1 MTIPGQMCV
10 FLIEILHISDCL
22 DAATDFVGRSYKNA
36 KKLEQVAEEFSWGK
50 GSVYCPELVELLEED
65 KELQADL
72 RYLLGAGRIRTCYSV
87 YGKAVDQT
95 EIEESRLFTDI
106 ENWEASSRKQSDEE
120 GDTILDFLHKSGNES
135 RQLLGALARN
145 SLIILYV
152 DMMSGEYKVYYR
164 GNQRLLDKK
173 IPDGYYGDFLER
185 ISGAK
190 L

>member
-1 MTIPGQMCV
+1 MRT
-10 FLIEILHISDCL
+10 
-22 DAATDFVGRSYKNA
+22 GRYN
-36 KKLEQVAEEFSWGK
+36 QVRAPIYEALEEFRRNRIVPFDVPGHK
-50 GSVYCPELVELLEED
+50 RGRGNPELVELLEED
-65 KELQADL
+65 KELQGDL

-87 YGKAVDQT
+87 YGKAVDQN

-120 GDTILDFLHKSGNES
+120 GDTILDFLHNSGIES

-164 GNQRLLDKK
+164 GNQRLMD
-173 IPDGYYGDFLER
+173 
-185 ISGAK
+185 
-190 L
+190 

>member
-1 MTIPGQMCV
+1 M
-10 FLIEILHISDCL
+10 
-22 DAATDFVGRSYKNA
+22 GRSYKNA

-135 RQLLGALARN
+135 RQLLGALAKEF
-145 SLIILYV
+145 SDHFV
-152 DMMSGEYKVYYR
+152 C
-164 GNQRLLDKK
+164 
-173 IPDGYYGDFLER
+173 GYDDLANTRYTTAETRDFWIKRFRTVITET
-185 ISGAK
+185 S
-190 L
+190 

>member
-1 MTIPGQMCV
+1 M
-10 FLIEILHISDCL
+10 
-22 DAATDFVGRSYKNA
+22 
-36 KKLEQVAEEFSWGK
+36 
-50 GSVYCPELVELLEED
+50 ELLEED
-65 KELQADL
+65 KELQGDL

-87 YGKAVDQT
+87 YGKAVDQN

-145 SLIILYV
+145 FSDHFVCGYDVWRIQGILPRETR
-152 DMMSGEYKVYYR
+152 DFWIKRFG
-164 GNQRLLDKK
+164 RLLRRL
-173 IPDGYYGDFLER
+173 PER

-190 L
+190 LRTG

>member
-1 MTIPGQMCV
+1 M
-10 FLIEILHISDCL
+10 
-22 DAATDFVGRSYKNA
+22 
-36 KKLEQVAEEFSWGK
+36 
-50 GSVYCPELVELLEED
+50 
-65 KELQADL
+65 
-72 RYLLGAGRIRTCYSV
+72 
-87 YGKAVDQT
+87 
-95 EIEESRLFTDI
+95 FTDI

-173 IPDGYYGDFLER
+173 IPDGYYGDFLKEYLAQTVNR
-185 ISGAK
+185 VIGK
-190 L
+190 KYG

>member
-1 MTIPGQMCV
+1 MSQNSIPI
-10 FLIEILHISDCL
+10 FAKSRNLL
-22 DAATDFVGRSYKNA
+22 DEFSPFTGMAENA

-50 GSVYCPELVELLEED
+50 GSVYCPELVEFLEED

-135 RQLLGALARN
+135 RQLLGI
-145 SLIILYV
+145 LIASSHKVSGCIQTIA
-152 DMMSGEYKVYYR
+152 DMQYFYK
-164 GNQRLLDKK
+164 NTL
-173 IPDGYYGDFLER
+173 I
-185 ISGAK
+185 
-190 L
+190 

>member
-1 MTIPGQMCV
+1 M
-10 FLIEILHISDCL
+10 
-22 DAATDFVGRSYKNA
+22 
-36 KKLEQVAEEFSWGK
+36 
-50 GSVYCPELVELLEED
+50 ELLEED

-152 DMMSGEYKVYYR
+152 DRSE
-164 GNQRLLDKK
+164 
-173 IPDGYYGDFLER
+173 ER
-185 ISGAK
+185 R
-190 L
+190 